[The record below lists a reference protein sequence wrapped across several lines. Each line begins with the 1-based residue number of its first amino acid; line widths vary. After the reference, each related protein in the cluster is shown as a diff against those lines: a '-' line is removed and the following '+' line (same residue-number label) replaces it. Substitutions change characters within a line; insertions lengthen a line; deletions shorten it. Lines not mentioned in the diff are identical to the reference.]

1 MYDCLHN
8 YYENSAICHWLLSQ
22 NVRGNARQGR
32 KASVTSPLK
41 SLVRDFHWEVYSPFL
56 NLHLQQGED
65 RYHEGTRLTFG
76 KWFVEN
82 FSRPTFEGGP
92 FLPTLNHGDII
103 RWMQKVHC
111 DCVYSIPF
119 LAVRKCLGKDSQ
131 PAHPWSQ
138 GKVTTQLE

>member
-1 MYDCLHN
+1 MIAYTIIMRTRLFVTDSFLRMYAVMRD
-8 YYENSAICHWLLSQ
+8 
-22 NVRGNARQGR
+22 RGR

-65 RYHEGTRLTFG
+65 RYHEGTRLIFG

-92 FLPTLNHGDII
+92 FLPTLHHGDII